1 MSEGDYKALGDFRR
15 AMRTFLAF
23 SAEGAREHGLT
34 SQQHQAL
41 LAVRTHT
48 GPEAMTIGELAD
60 CLLIK
65 NHSAIGLVARLV
77 ERGLA
82 DRTTSQ
88 NDRRR
93 VLVELTPAGAEVL
106 EIISVRN
113 LAQLNRAAEIL
124 AGILKTTRKMKAD
137 GA

>member
-23 SAEGAREHGLT
+23 SAEGARDHGLT

-77 ERGLA
+77 ERGLV

-93 VLVELTPAGAEVL
+93 VLVGLTPAGAEVL